1 MSLTE
6 AVCSRRMRARRS
18 CLSVPAQPSRKLE
31 KASEISADEVV
42 VDLEDSMHVKR
53 AEGLLARAGAAEGA
67 TAR

>member
-1 MSLTE
+1 
-6 AVCSRRMRARRS
+6 MRARRS
-18 CLSVPAQPSRKLE
+18 CLSVPARPSRKLE

-42 VDLEDSMHVKR
+42 VDLENSVPVELKDKAQAAR